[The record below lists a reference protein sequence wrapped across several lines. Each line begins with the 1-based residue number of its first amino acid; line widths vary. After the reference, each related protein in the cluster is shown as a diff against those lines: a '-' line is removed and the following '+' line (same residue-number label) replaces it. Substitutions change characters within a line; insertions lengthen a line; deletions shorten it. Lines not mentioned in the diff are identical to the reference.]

1 MRDPIHLDEP
11 SRLIL
16 DLILQAEGRDD
27 AQAVIRE
34 LLEQRALESTQV
46 QAVLEQELH
55 QGLDS
60 GEPKMLDDAYL
71 TDLTRRMRERIREA
85 THRRSA

>member
-1 MRDPIHLDEP
+1 MREPILLDES

-27 AQAVIRE
+27 AQAMIRE
-34 LLEQRALESTQV
+34 LLEQRALESTQM

-55 QGLDS
+55 HGLDS
-60 GEPKMLDDAYL
+60 GELKMLDEAYL

-85 THRRSA
+85 VHRRSA